1 MTLKAIPNAQ
11 ALLSQPGAQLSAIL
25 KELQGLSFSLVA
37 GAAAGTAMNIAAMR
51 LEDTVLSAIST
62 SATTGAQVDQTGT
75 ITIQDTHASG
85 TLTVAS
91 DPTDG
96 DTVTVNG
103 HVYTL
108 KTTPTAIDHVKITV
122 GNTTTTA
129 AALAAAINAWETRVQ
144 TALAGD
150 ANHTALVV
158 ATSATNVV
166 TVKAVVD
173 GAAGNGIYSL
183 ATSGPRVT
191 VSGGFVTGGTDTGS
205 IKSSANLTGLNL
217 LVVWFNKQ

>member
-1 MTLKAIPNAQ
+1 MTLKALPAAQ
-11 ALLSQPGAQLSAIL
+11 ALLSAPGAQLQSIL
-25 KELQGLSFSLVA
+25 RELQGLSFSLVA
-37 GAAAGTAMNIAAMR
+37 GAAAGTAMNIPALR
-51 LEDTVLSAIST
+51 LEDTILSAIST

-75 ITIQDTHASG
+75 LTIQDTHASG

-91 DPTDG
+91 DPLDG

-103 HVYTL
+103 HVYTF
-108 KTTPTAIDHVKITV
+108 KTVPTAIDHVKITT

-129 AALAAAINAWETRVQ
+129 LALATAINAWETRVQ

-150 ANHTALVV
+150 ANHIALVV
-158 ATSATNVV
+158 ASAATNVV
-166 TVKAVVD
+166 TVKSVLD

-183 ATSGPRVT
+183 ATSSVRVT
-191 VSGGFVTGGTDTGS
+191 VSGAFVAGGTDTGS
-205 IKSSANLTGLNL
+205 VKSSANLTGLNL